1 MPNPT
6 MPNPIVRSIFV
17 CSTASEP
24 MHEIAKV
31 MALAGAGLEGDR
43 YSLGKGTYSQSP
55 RPVKRHATLIA
66 AADIEAARQA
76 GFDFLPSET
85 RRNIVVEGIS
95 PDELN
100 QLVGKTLQIGA
111 ALVLALEICQP
122 CESPSEL
129 SGKPGFP
136 QAFKHTGGL
145 RLEIL
150 KSGTIQV
157 GDAISVQS

>member
-1 MPNPT
+1 

-17 CSTASEP
+17 CSTAREP

-31 MALAGAGLEGDR
+31 MALAGVGLEGDR
-43 YSLGKGTYSQSP
+43 YATGKGTYSQSP

-66 AADIEAARQA
+66 ASDVEAARQA
-76 GFDFLPSET
+76 GYAFSPEDT

-95 PDELN
+95 QDELN
-100 QLVGKTLQIGA
+100 QLVGKTFQIGA
-111 ALVLALEICQP
+111 ALVLALEICKP
-122 CESPSEL
+122 CENPSEL

-136 QAFKHTGGL
+136 QAFEHTGGL
-145 RLEIL
+145 RVEIL

-157 GDAISVQS
+157 GDSLAVQS